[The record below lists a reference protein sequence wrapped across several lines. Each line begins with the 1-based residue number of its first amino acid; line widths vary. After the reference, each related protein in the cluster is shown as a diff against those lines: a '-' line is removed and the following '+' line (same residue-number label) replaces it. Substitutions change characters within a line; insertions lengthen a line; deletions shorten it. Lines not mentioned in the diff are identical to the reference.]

1 MVFNM
6 MSSLLP
12 VIVLCL
18 SVQSITAQDLNLP
31 TKSWKITK
39 VGLQSG
45 QDVEMPRDMD
55 HRYLLSMSKNSTT
68 YDYSALDFNEQHVQS
83 MACDNPNVR
92 LTLAAAPTAWEKTE
106 FQVSA
111 VGIFDRLDMIHFV
124 KDDPNDYQNLQ
135 IDVISNE
142 IALAVGGVHDVPITQ
157 CIRFF
162 GGAGTNFGY
171 SFGGRMDINGNVS
184 VVENTVTFSQFR
196 EGPTDETEQT
206 IPRQTIS
213 ESQDISDGIHQRA
226 YIQAGLGATFFKR
239 LEVVLDWRGGIGYRN
254 LFNSP
259 SRGTTIESTNLG
271 FFWRFGDVDCRS
283 VKKAHW

>member
-1 MVFNM
+1 MK
-6 MSSLLP
+6 SLLP
-12 VIVLCL
+12 VIVLFLC
-18 SVQSITAQDLNLP
+18 VQSITAQDLNLP
-31 TKSWKITK
+31 PTKGWKITK
-39 VGLQSG
+39 VGIQSG
-45 QDVEMPRDMD
+45 QDIEMPKDMD
-55 HRYLLSMSKNSTT
+55 HRYLLSMSKNPTN
-68 YDYSALDFNEQHVQS
+68 YNYSALDFNEQHVES

-92 LTLAAAPTAWEKTE
+92 LTFAAAPTAWEKTE

-124 KDDPNDYQNLQ
+124 KDDRNDYQELQ

-142 IALAVGGVHDVPITQ
+142 VALEVGVVHYVPITK

-171 SFGGRMDINGNVS
+171 SFGGRMDIEGNVS

-196 EGPTDETEQT
+196 EGPTDGAEQT
-206 IPRQTIS
+206 IPRQSIR
-213 ESQDISDGIHQRA
+213 ESQEISDGIHQRA
-226 YIQAGLGATFFKR
+226 YIQAGFGATFFKR
-239 LEVVLDWRGGIGYRN
+239 FEVILDWRGGIGYRN

-271 FFWRFGDVDCRS
+271 FFWRFGDVNCQCA
-283 VKKAHW
+283 KKARW

>member
-1 MVFNM
+1 MK
-6 MSSLLP
+6 SLLP
-12 VIVLCL
+12 VIVLFLC
-18 SVQSITAQDLNLP
+18 VQLITAQDLNIP

-39 VGLQSG
+39 IGIQSG
-45 QDVEMPRDMD
+45 QDIEMPNNMD
-55 HRYLLSMSKNSTT
+55 HRYLLSTSKNPTI
-68 YDYSALDFNEQHVQS
+68 YDYSALDFNEQHVES

-124 KDDPNDYQNLQ
+124 KDDGNDFQELQ

-142 IALAVGGVHDVPITQ
+142 IALEVGVVHYVPITK

-171 SFGGRMDINGNVS
+171 SFGGRMDITGDVS

-196 EGPTDETEQT
+196 EDPSDGQDTERT
-206 IPRQTIS
+206 IPRQSIR

-226 YIQAGLGATFFKR
+226 YVQVGFSATLLKQ
-239 LEVVLDWRGGIGYRN
+239 LEFVLDWRGGIGYRN

-259 SRGTTIESTNLG
+259 LKGTTIESTNLG
-271 FFWRFGDVDCRS
+271 FFWRFGDVNCQCS
-283 VKKAHW
+283 KKARW